1 MVGIQNSR
9 EEQWTMKAITKNE
22 VRILTSFLGSPK
34 RPTGT
39 LRFHELQGFLFTIA
53 SSPETI
59 STSDWLPMISDEQD
73 FSFGSESEAQQILNA
88 IMALYNEV
96 NTGVLKRSE
105 NLPRGCSFAA
115 NLDASFGEDSSI
127 CQWSRGFLV
136 GHDWLADVW
145 EDYLIEEMEDQC
157 GATLMVLSLF
167 SSRRLAEAYFDDGKP
182 TRKNPDKSFGQFA
195 ETIQKLFPSAM
206 TSYAQMGRKIF
217 EALLEMTDSGEPGY

>member
-59 STSDWLPMISDEQD
+59 PTSDWLPMISDEQD

-96 NTGVLKRSE
+96 NTGVRKRSE
-105 NLPRGCSFAA
+105 NLPRACSFAA
-115 NLDASFGEDSSI
+115 NLDASFGKDSSI

-136 GHDWLADVW
+136 GHDWLADV
-145 EDYLIEEMEDQC
+145 
-157 GATLMVLSLF
+157 
-167 SSRRLAEAYFDDGKP
+167 
-182 TRKNPDKSFGQFA
+182 
-195 ETIQKLFPSAM
+195 
-206 TSYAQMGRKIF
+206 
-217 EALLEMTDSGEPGY
+217 